1 MKNRIRNVIFMK
13 IREIAELL
21 NAKIYH
27 LPPDIYIDIEHVG
40 SADLM
45 SDVLA
50 YLSDNII
57 LITGLLSPQVIRTVS
72 LMDISAVIF
81 TRGKIPTPDILEA
94 AEHNDIA
101 ILATEMTNYS
111 TSGILYSAGL
121 SSVGLKS
128 FNEDENAA

>member
-40 SADLM
+40 TSDLM